1 MSGPE
6 PGSPPA
12 HRRLSRR
19 EFLQWAAGLGGAA
32 LFGYLLRGWITPGPT
47 ELPSPTA
54 TGPVPTP
61 TGTPTPTTA
70 PPDTAT
76 PEPTATE
83 EPWILP
89 NRPSKLGLH
98 TIKPNNAFPF
108 VRGVTEAGAHV
119 TLVKALGNFGLL
131 REIKSVSPTT
141 VTIGRWD
148 GLANVEIQGDPAEV
162 AGYVMAQHMAQWTN
176 ERDVADYWEVLN
188 EVNPPTVE
196 GHLWLARFYSAAM
209 TIAEANGFRLALL
222 SYSTGVPEWATWQAI
237 VESGFFTQ
245 AKAGGHIL
253 ALHEYNWPR
262 MSSGWGVGLPGQPA
276 PDAERGILAGRY
288 RHLYRDFL
296 IPRDQVIPL
305 AITECGLDPL
315 LAGEKVGGLPARWLR
330 ELAWYDSKLV
340 EDDYVLGAAVF
351 TLGGDEGW
359 RGFDY
364 EAQLPALHDYLV
376 RLKDLGATSAMGQ
389 ARSSRMT
396 ITPPINS

>member
-12 HRRLSRR
+12 HRRFSRR

-32 LFGYLLRGWITPGPT
+32 LFGYLLRGWIAPGPA
-47 ELPSPTA
+47 EPPSPTA

-61 TGTPTPTTA
+61 TGTPASTTA

-108 VRGVTEAGAHV
+108 VRSVTEAGAHV
-119 TLVKALGNFGLL
+119 TLVKALGSFGLL

-141 VTIGRWD
+141 ITIGRWD

-237 VESGFFTQ
+237 VESGLFTQ

-262 MSSGWGVGLPGQPA
+262 MNSGWGVGLPGQPA

-315 LAGEKVGGLPARWLR
+315 LAGEKIGGLPARWLR
-330 ELAWYDSKLV
+330 ELAWYDARLV

-376 RLKDLGATSAMGQ
+376 RLKDLGATSAMGR
-389 ARSSRMT
+389 ARPPRIT

>member
-6 PGSPPA
+6 SGSPPA
-12 HRRLSRR
+12 HRRFSRR

-32 LFGYLLRGWITPGPT
+32 LFGYLLRGWIAPGPA

-61 TGTPTPTTA
+61 TGTPAPTTA

-108 VRGVTEAGAHV
+108 VRSVTEAGAHV
-119 TLVKALGNFGLL
+119 TLVKALGSFGLL

-141 VTIGRWD
+141 ITIGRWD

-237 VESGFFTQ
+237 VESGLFTQ

-330 ELAWYDSKLV
+330 ELAWYDARLV

-376 RLKDLGATSAMGQ
+376 RLKDLGATSAMGR
-389 ARSSRMT
+389 ARSSRIT